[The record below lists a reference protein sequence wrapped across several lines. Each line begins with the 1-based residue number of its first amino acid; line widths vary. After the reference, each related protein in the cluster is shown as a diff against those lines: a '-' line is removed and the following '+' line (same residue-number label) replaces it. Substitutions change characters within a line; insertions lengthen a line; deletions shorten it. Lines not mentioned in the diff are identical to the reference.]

1 MDAALSSLIAVR
13 RLIAGRLIA
22 RAVPLGLVLG
32 VLAALWLSGSLAYG
46 AAALLVAGAVTLWAA
61 LWPIETEPP
70 SEHREDTPSFATR
83 TTVEATA
90 APLWQ
95 QMLDV
100 LSDAALVLDGR
111 SHVMAVN
118 PAAASMLAA
127 RTGQYIAL
135 VNRSPGLLE
144 AIDMAQ
150 RTATVQSFDVHVV
163 APHERHLSGIAA
175 PLISERSGAG
185 IPAMLV
191 LMRDRT
197 EAEQLAQLRA
207 DFVANASHELRT
219 PLASL
224 KGFVETLQGA
234 AKDDPVARQ
243 RFLGVMQAEASRM
256 ARLIDDLLSLSRV
269 EMREHVQPSGTV
281 DLGLV
286 VAETASALEP
296 DAAAARVT
304 ITAPDASGFIVTGER
319 DELAQVAQNLIQ
331 NAIKYGRAGG
341 KVEISLGRHGDRVL
355 MTVSDDGI
363 GIAPE
368 HLPRLTERFYRVDRG
383 RSRAVGGTGLG
394 LAITKHIAMRHD
406 AELQIESKPGQG
418 STFSLVFPSD
428 RIVAR
433 R

>member
-1 MDAALSSLIAVR
+1 MDAAPSSLTSVR
-13 RLIAGRLIA
+13 QLIAGRLYH

-32 VLAALWLSGSLAYG
+32 VLAALWLSGSLAYV
-46 AAALLVAGAVTLWAA
+46 AAALVLAASMTLWAA
-61 LWPIETEPP
+61 LWPIEAEPP
-70 SEHREDTPSFATR
+70 SEPRDDATPVSPGQ
-83 TTVEATA
+83 A
-90 APLWQ
+90 AETPAVPLWQ

-100 LSDAALVLDGR
+100 LTDAALVLDGR
-111 SHVMAVN
+111 SFVMAVN
-118 PAAASMLAA
+118 PAAASVLAA
-127 RTGQYIAL
+127 RAGQYIAL

-150 RTATVQSFDVHVV
+150 RTGTVQAFDVHVV

-175 PLISERSGAG
+175 PLTTERSGAG
-185 IPAMLV
+185 IPALLV

-256 ARLIDDLLSLSRV
+256 ARLIDDLLSLSRI
-269 EMREHVQPSGTV
+269 EMREHVQPSGEV
-281 DLGLV
+281 DLGAV
-286 VAETASALEP
+286 VGEAVHILEP
-296 DAAAARVT
+296 DAAAASIA
-304 ITAPDASGFIVTGER
+304 ITAPDASGFTVTGER

-331 NAIKYGRAGG
+331 NAIKYGRPGG
-341 KVEISLGRHGDRVL
+341 KVDVTLGRQGDRVL
-355 MTVSDDGI
+355 MTVADDGI

-368 HLPRLTERFYRVDRG
+368 HLPRLTERFYRVSTKE
-383 RSRAVGGTGLG
+383 SRERGGTGLG
-394 LAITKHIAMRHD
+394 LAIVKHIVNRHRG
-406 AELQIESKPGQG
+406 ELTVTSQAGQG
-418 STFSLVFPSD
+418 SRFTISLPATPVE
-428 RIVAR
+428 
-433 R
+433 